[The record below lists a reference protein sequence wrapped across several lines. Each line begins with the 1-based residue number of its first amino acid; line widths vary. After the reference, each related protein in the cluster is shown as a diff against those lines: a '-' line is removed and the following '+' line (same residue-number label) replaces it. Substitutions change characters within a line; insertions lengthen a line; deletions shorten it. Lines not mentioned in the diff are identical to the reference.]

1 MGTHRRDDASRALNA
16 LASVDPEWLA
26 DHADPEWL
34 ERYGRRI
41 ENQRLPKGKEAREE
55 FLRTVDA
62 DGIRLLGRLDA
73 PYAPRSLR
81 RLSEVNI
88 LRQIWEHNT
97 TK

>member
-41 ENQRLPKGKEAREE
+41 ENQRLPKGKEAR
-55 FLRTVDA
+55 
-62 DGIRLLGRLDA
+62 
-73 PYAPRSLR
+73 
-81 RLSEVNI
+81 
-88 LRQIWEHNT
+88 
-97 TK
+97 